1 MRLTMP
7 DDPEKLLAIA
17 GMDFKARRFA
27 DARRAY
33 STVLDLRP
41 DDAVVLYSLG
51 VTEVELGRAD
61 AGLPLI
67 ERAIAAN
74 PSRADF
80 HVGLAVAY
88 TRLGRFGDA
97 LKSSGRAVALA
108 PANAEG
114 FGTLVTVALA
124 SAKRGGRFDKMPSP
138 VDEKDGR
145 SISIVV
151 CSRNERAGRRIR
163 AHYEALF
170 AGRDFEI
177 IQIYDARSLCE
188 AYNRGFARTSGDVVI
203 FSHDDI
209 EIVSDDFASRL
220 LRHLSSSDIAGVVG
234 TTQLA
239 GTSWIA
245 AGWPRLHGCIVHP
258 DHSSSGLAFDCYGPS
273 PGDPIQ
279 ALDGV
284 LIAANRRVCETI
296 RFDEATFDGF
306 HFYDLDF
313 SHRAFLEGFR
323 IAVAWDVLIRHNSVG
338 RSDESWQ
345 KYAKLFLARH
355 ADHMTMATR
364 SPKGTWPCIPMAEQ
378 AQAVAFHRAMAFAQD
393 MH

>member
-1 MRLTMP
+1 MSN
-7 DDPEKLLAIA
+7 DPEKLLTIA
-17 GMDFKARRFA
+17 GMEFKARRFA

-33 STVLDLRP
+33 SKVLGLRP
-41 DDAVVLYSLG
+41 NDPDVLYGLG
-51 VTEVELGRAD
+51 ATEVELGRAD

-67 ERAIAAN
+67 ERAIVAD

-80 HVGLAVAY
+80 YVGLAVAY
-88 TRLGRFGDA
+88 THLNRLGDA

-108 PANAEG
+108 PANTEA
-114 FGTLVTVALA
+114 FGTLAAIALA
-124 SAKRGGRFDKMPSP
+124 LAKRGEQFDAMPTLP
-138 VDEKDGR
+138 ADERDNR
-145 SISIVV
+145 SVSVVV
-151 CSRNERAGRRIR
+151 CSRDEAKGRRIR

-170 AGRDFEI
+170 SGRDFEI

-209 EIVSDDFASRL
+209 EIVSEDFASRL
-220 LRHLSSSDIAGVVG
+220 LRHLSSNDLAGVVG

-258 DHSSSGLAFDCYGPS
+258 SQSYPGFAFDCYGPRPRDS
-273 PGDPIQ
+273 IQ
-279 ALDGV
+279 AVDGV
-284 LIAANRRVCETI
+284 LIAANRKVCEAI

-313 SHRAFLEGFR
+313 SYRAFLEGFR
-323 IAVAWDVLIRHNSVG
+323 IAVAWDVLLLHNSVG
-338 RSDESWQ
+338 RSDGNWH
-345 KYAKLFLARH
+345 KYAHLFLAKHGNR
-355 ADHMTMATR
+355 MTLATR
-364 SPKGTWPCIPMAEQ
+364 SPKGTWPCIPITEQ
-378 AQAVAFHRAMAFAQD
+378 AQAVAFHGAMVFAQD
-393 MH
+393 VH

>member
-1 MRLTMP
+1 MP
-7 DDPEKLLAIA
+7 DDPRKLLAIA
-17 GMDFKARRFA
+17 ATDFKAGRFA

-33 STVLDLRP
+33 STVLHQRP
-41 DDAVVLYSLG
+41 DDADVLYSLG
-51 VTEVELGRAD
+51 VTEVELGLAN

-67 ERAIAAN
+67 KRAIAAK

-88 TRLGRFGDA
+88 TRLNRFCDA

-114 FGTLVTVALA
+114 FGTLVAVALA
-124 SAKRGGRFDKMPSP
+124 SAKRGERFDAMPP
-138 VDEKDGR
+138 PGDEKDDR
-145 SISIVV
+145 SVSIVV
-151 CSRNERAGRRIR
+151 CSRDEQKGRRIR
-163 AHYEALF
+163 AHYETLF
-170 AGRDFEI
+170 AGRDFEV

-209 EIVSDDFASRL
+209 EIVSDHFASRL
-220 LRHLSSSDIAGVVG
+220 LRHLSSSDLAGVVG

-258 DHSSSGLAFDCYGPS
+258 NHSSPGLIFDCYGPH
-273 PGDPIQ
+273 PRDPIQ
-279 ALDGV
+279 AMDGV

-323 IAVAWDVLIRHNSVG
+323 IAVAWDVLIRHDSVG

-345 KYAKLFLARH
+345 KYAKLFLAKHGGR
-355 ADHMTMATR
+355 MTLASR

-378 AQAVAFHRAMAFAQD
+378 AQAVAFHRAMVFAQD

>member
-1 MRLTMP
+1 MS
-7 DDPEKLLAIA
+7 DDPELLLAIA
-17 GMDFKARRFA
+17 GMDFKAGRFA

-33 STVLDLRP
+33 NSVLDLRP
-41 DDAVVLYSLG
+41 DDAAVLYGLG
-51 VTEVELGRAD
+51 VTEVELGRVD

-88 TRLGRFGDA
+88 MRVNRFGDA
-97 LKSSGRAVALA
+97 LKTSGRAVALA
-108 PANAEG
+108 PANADG
-114 FGTLVTVALA
+114 FGTLVAVALE
-124 SAKRGGRFDKMPSP
+124 SAKRGERFDPIPPP
-138 VDEKDGR
+138 VDDNDGR
-145 SISIVV
+145 SFSIVV
-151 CSRNERAGRRIR
+151 CSRDEQKGRRIR

-170 AGRDFEI
+170 AGRDFEV

-188 AYNRGFARTSGDVVI
+188 AYNRAFARAAGDVVI

-209 EIVSDDFASRL
+209 EIVSDDVAVRL
-220 LRHLSSSDIAGVVG
+220 LRHLSTSDLAGVVG

-258 DHSSSGLAFDCYGPS
+258 NRSGPGLDFNCYGPS
-273 PGDPIQ
+273 PRDPIQ
-279 ALDGV
+279 AVDGL
-284 LIAANRRVCETI
+284 LIAANRRVCERI

-313 SHRAFLEGFR
+313 SYRAFREGFR
-323 IAVAWDVLIRHNSVG
+323 IAVAWDVLIVHDSAGSGEGN
-338 RSDESWQ
+338 WQ
-345 KYAKLFLARH
+345 KYAQLFLAKH
-355 ADHMTMATR
+355 GSNMTLATR
-364 SPKGTWPCIPMAEQ
+364 SPQGTWPCIRMAER
-378 AQAVAFHRAMAFAQD
+378 AEAVAVHRAMVFAQD
-393 MH
+393 RP

>member
-1 MRLTMP
+1 MP
-7 DDPEKLLAIA
+7 DDLEKLLAIA
-17 GMDFKARRFA
+17 GMDFRARRFA
-27 DARRAY
+27 EARCAY
-33 STVLDLRP
+33 SKVLGLRP
-41 DDAVVLYSLG
+41 NDADVLYGLG
-51 VTEVELGRAD
+51 VTEVELGRPD

-67 ERAIAAN
+67 ERAIAGK
-74 PSRADF
+74 PEQEDF
-80 HVGLAVAY
+80 HVGLAIVY
-88 TRLGRFGDA
+88 MRLNRFGDA

-108 PANAEG
+108 PANAET
-114 FGTLVTVALA
+114 FGTLVAIALA
-124 SAKRGGRFDKMPSP
+124 SARRGEQLDVMHPRA
-138 VDEKDGR
+138 EQKDSR
-145 SISIVV
+145 SVSVVV
-151 CSRNERAGRRIR
+151 CSRDQEKGRRIR
-163 AHYEALF
+163 AHFEAVF
-170 AGRDFEI
+170 AGRDFEV

-209 EIVSDDFASRL
+209 EITSDDFASRL
-220 LRHLSSSDIAGVVG
+220 LRHLSSSDLAGVVG

-239 GTSWIA
+239 GASWIA

-258 DHSSSGLAFDCYGPS
+258 NHAGPGLVFDCYGPR
-273 PGDPIQ
+273 PRDPIQ
-279 ALDGV
+279 AVDGV
-284 LIAANRRVCETI
+284 LIAANRRVCEMI

-323 IAVAWDVLIRHNSVG
+323 ITVAWDILIRHDSVG

-345 KYAKLFLARH
+345 KYAKLFLAKH
-355 ADHMTMATR
+355 GSHLTLTTR
-364 SPKGTWPCIPMAEQ
+364 SPRGSWPCIPMAEQ

>member
-1 MRLTMP
+1 MR
-7 DDPEKLLAIA
+7 DDPEKLLAVA

-33 STVLDLRP
+33 STVLGLRP
-41 DDAVVLYSLG
+41 DDADVLYGLG
-51 VTEVELGRAD
+51 ATEVELGCAH

-67 ERAIAAN
+67 ERAIAAK
-74 PSRADF
+74 PERADF
-80 HVGLAVAY
+80 HVGLAAAY
-88 TRLGRFGDA
+88 MRLNRFRDA
-97 LKSSGRAVALA
+97 LKSGGRAVALA
-108 PANAEG
+108 PASTEV
-114 FGTLVTVALA
+114 FGTLVAVALA
-124 SAKRGGRFDKMPSP
+124 LAKRGQPFDAMPTP
-138 VDEKDGR
+138 PAHEKDNR
-145 SISIVV
+145 SISVVV
-151 CSRNERAGRRIR
+151 CSRDEAKGRRIR

-188 AYNRGFARTSGDVVI
+188 AYNRGFNRTSGDVVI

-209 EIVSDDFASRL
+209 EIASDDFASRL
-220 LRHLSSSDIAGVVG
+220 LRHLSSSDLTGVVG

-245 AGWPRLHGCIVHP
+245 AGWPRLHGFIVHP
-258 DHSSSGLAFDCYGPS
+258 SQSGPGLALDCYGPR
-273 PGDPIQ
+273 PRDPIQ
-279 ALDGV
+279 AVDGV

-323 IAVAWDVLIRHNSVG
+323 IAIAWDVLLLHNSVG
-338 RSDESWQ
+338 RSDGNWH
-345 KYAKLFLARH
+345 KYAQLFLAKHGNR
-355 ADHMTMATR
+355 MTPATR
-364 SPKGTWPCIPMAEQ
+364 SPKGTWPCIPIAEQ
-378 AQAVAFHRAMAFAQD
+378 AQAVAFHGAMVFAQD
-393 MH
+393 VH

>member
-1 MRLTMP
+1 MP
-7 DDPEKLLAIA
+7 AHPEKLLAIA
-17 GMDFKARRFA
+17 GMHFKARRFA

-33 STVLDLRP
+33 STALGLRP
-41 DDAVVLYSLG
+41 DDADVLYGLG
-51 VTEVELGRAD
+51 VTEVELGRAG

-74 PSRADF
+74 PSRAEF

-108 PANAEG
+108 PASTEG
-114 FGTLVTVALA
+114 FGTLVAVALA
-124 SAKRGGRFDKMPSP
+124 SAKRSERFDAMPPPS
-138 VDEKDGR
+138 DEKDHR
-145 SISIVV
+145 SVSVIV
-151 CSRNERAGRRIR
+151 CSRDEQKGRRIR

-170 AGRDFEI
+170 AGRDFEV

-209 EIVSDDFASRL
+209 EIASDDFASRL
-220 LRHLSSSDIAGVVG
+220 LRHLSSSDLAGVVG

-258 DHSSSGLAFDCYGPS
+258 NHVSPGLVFDCYGPI
-273 PGDPIQ
+273 PRDPIQ
-279 ALDGV
+279 AVDGV

-323 IAVAWDVLIRHNSVG
+323 IAVAWDVLVRHDSIG
-338 RSDESWQ
+338 RSDGSWQ
-345 KYAKLFLARH
+345 KYAQLFLAKHGSR
-355 ADHMTMATR
+355 MTLATR
-364 SPKGTWPCIPMAEQ
+364 SPKGTWPSIPMAEQ
-378 AQAVAFHRAMAFAQD
+378 AQAVAFHRAMVFAQD

>member
-1 MRLTMP
+1 MT

-17 GMDFKARRFA
+17 GMEFKARRFA

-33 STVLDLRP
+33 SKVLGLRP
-41 DDAVVLYSLG
+41 DDPDVLYGLG
-51 VTEVELGRAD
+51 ATEVELGRAD

-67 ERAIAAN
+67 ERAIVAN

-80 HVGLAVAY
+80 YVGLAVAY
-88 TRLGRFGDA
+88 THLNKLGDA

-108 PANAEG
+108 PANTEA
-114 FGTLVTVALA
+114 FGTLAAIALS
-124 SAKRGGRFDKMPSP
+124 SAKRGGQFDAMPTLP
-138 VDEKDGR
+138 ADEKDNR
-145 SISIVV
+145 SVSVVV
-151 CSRNERAGRRIR
+151 CSRDEAKGRRIK

-188 AYNRGFARTSGDVVI
+188 AYNRGFVRTSGEVVI

-220 LRHLSSSDIAGVVG
+220 LRHLSSSDLAGVVG

-258 DHSSSGLAFDCYGPS
+258 SQSGPGFAFDCYGPR
-273 PGDPIQ
+273 PCDPIQ
-279 ALDGV
+279 AVDGV

-323 IAVAWDVLIRHNSVG
+323 IAVAWDVLLLHNSVG
-338 RSDESWQ
+338 RSDGNWQ
-345 KYAKLFLARH
+345 KYAQLFLAKHGNR
-355 ADHMTMATR
+355 MTLGTR
-364 SPKGTWPCIPMAEQ
+364 SPMGTWPCIPMAEQ
-378 AQAVAFHRAMAFAQD
+378 AQAIAFHRAMVFAQD

>member
-1 MRLTMP
+1 MTE
-7 DDPEKLLAIA
+7 DPEKLLAIA

-33 STVLDLRP
+33 STVLGLRP
-41 DDAVVLYSLG
+41 DDADVLYGLG
-51 VTEVELGRAD
+51 ATEVELGRAY
-61 AGLPLI
+61 AGLPLM

-80 HVGLAVAY
+80 YLGLAVAY
-88 TRLGRFGDA
+88 THLNRLGDA

-108 PANAEG
+108 PANIEA
-114 FGTLVTVALA
+114 FGTLAAIALA
-124 SAKRGGRFDKMPSP
+124 LAKRGERFDAMPTP
-138 VDEKDGR
+138 PADQMDNR
-145 SISIVV
+145 SISVVV
-151 CSRNERAGRRIR
+151 CSRDETKGRRIR

-188 AYNRGFARTSGDVVI
+188 AYNRGFARTSGEVVI

-209 EIVSDDFASRL
+209 EIVSDDFARGL
-220 LRHLSSSDIAGVVG
+220 LRHLSSSDLAGVVG

-245 AGWPRLHGCIVHP
+245 AGWPRLHGCIVH
-258 DHSSSGLAFDCYGPS
+258 SSQSGPGLAFDCYGPRPRDS
-273 PGDPIQ
+273 IQ
-279 ALDGV
+279 AVDGV
-284 LIAANRRVCETI
+284 LIAANRRVCEAI

-313 SHRAFLEGFR
+313 TYRAFLEGFR
-323 IAVAWDVLIRHNSVG
+323 IAVAWDVLLLHNSVG
-338 RSDESWQ
+338 RSDGNWH
-345 KYAKLFLARH
+345 KYAQLFLAKHGNR
-355 ADHMTMATR
+355 MTPATR
-364 SPKGTWPCIPMAEQ
+364 SPKGTWPCIPIAEQ
-378 AQAVAFHRAMAFAQD
+378 AQAVAFHRAMVFAQD
-393 MH
+393 VH

>member
-1 MRLTMP
+1 MSN
-7 DDPEKLLAIA
+7 DPEKLLAIA
-17 GMDFKARRFA
+17 GMEFKARRFA

-33 STVLDLRP
+33 SKVFGLRP
-41 DDAVVLYSLG
+41 DDPDVLYGLG
-51 VTEVELGRAD
+51 ATEVELGRVD

-80 HVGLAVAY
+80 YVGLAVAY
-88 TRLGRFGDA
+88 THLNRLGDA

-108 PANAEG
+108 PANTEA
-114 FGTLVTVALA
+114 FGTLAAIALA
-124 SAKRGGRFDKMPSP
+124 SAKRGEQFDAMPTP
-138 VDEKDGR
+138 PADGKDSR
-145 SISIVV
+145 SISVVV
-151 CSRNERAGRRIR
+151 CSRDEAKGRRIR
-163 AHYEALF
+163 AHYETLF

-188 AYNRGFARTSGDVVI
+188 AYNRGFARTSGEVVI

-220 LRHLSSSDIAGVVG
+220 VRHLSSSDLAGVVG

-258 DHSSSGLAFDCYGPS
+258 SQSGPGLAFDCYGPR
-273 PGDPIQ
+273 PRDPIQ
-279 ALDGV
+279 AVDGV

-323 IAVAWDVLIRHNSVG
+323 IAIAWDVLLLHNSVG
-338 RSDESWQ
+338 RSDGNWH
-345 KYAKLFLARH
+345 KYAQLFLAKHGNR
-355 ADHMTMATR
+355 MTPATR
-364 SPKGTWPCIPMAEQ
+364 SPKGTWPCIPIAEQ
-378 AQAVAFHRAMAFAQD
+378 AQAVAFHGAMVFAQD
-393 MH
+393 VH